1 MFWIVL
7 LVIIGLLLYFAEL
20 VLLPGITLA
29 AVGAFC
35 ALTGATAWAFSS
47 FGPQT
52 GFWVLGISLVCVVLI
67 TAIFL
72 RPKTWK
78 RLSLNTE
85 IKDSVGGEPLK
96 EQHQIGDTAIALTR
110 LAPMGNVIINGQ
122 SIEAKTRSGYLN
134 AGSEVRIIG
143 FENQTLIVEELKVTK

>member
-7 LVIIGLLLYFAEL
+7 LVIVGLVLYFAEL

-47 FGPQT
+47 FGAET

-67 TAIFL
+67 TVIFL

-78 RLSLNTE
+78 KLSLNTE
-85 IKDSVGGEPLK
+85 IKDSVGGAPLNS
-96 EQHQIGDTAIALTR
+96 QHKIGDMATALTR
-110 LAPMGNVIINGQ
+110 LAPMGNVIIDGN
-122 SIEAKTRSGYLN
+122 SIEAKTRSGYID
-134 AGSEVRIIG
+134 AGSNVRIIG
-143 FENQTLIVEELKVTK
+143 FENQTLIVEPIK